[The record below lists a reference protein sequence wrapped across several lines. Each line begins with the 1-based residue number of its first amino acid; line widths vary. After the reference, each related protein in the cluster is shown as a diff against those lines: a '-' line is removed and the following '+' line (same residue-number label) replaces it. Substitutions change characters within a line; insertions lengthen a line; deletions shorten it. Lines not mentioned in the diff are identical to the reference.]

1 MTMGSLFNINN
12 VLVTESSL
20 YANTAL
26 EELTECH
33 YKKSFMSMAYDYIA
47 ESTTFYYEL
56 NKNFY
61 KTVLESYGDFY
72 VINEA
77 FEGFIDKVKEIIK
90 KFLEFIKRVFNEF
103 IARLNG
109 MFRSEKY
116 LKKHLKDLNKFN
128 SDHEFEYSGYEF
140 KHIRDDAPNIEVYD
154 LIMGTGGAATLGLS
168 SGTISYDADTSGL
181 GDKIKASYD
190 KLKDDLNEDYY
201 DKVRGLLINAS
212 GGVSASDFPD
222 ELFAYF
228 RDDSSDRSEFTVDSS
243 KVLKAKTEFENYQ
256 DLRKGIE
263 KTKKNIEREYEDTRK
278 ALEKV
283 IHASGN
289 QVDLATSNRLAAQ
302 SLGIH
307 DGGSHDNRSRDL
319 DAEEKVNDVKVSGKT
334 SAAEIRSTIDLF
346 VKAKVSQVQM
356 LSNIHSQ
363 VFSAKLEAAKDE
375 FIQNKTILYRALY
388 KVLGK
393 QQKL

>member
-116 LKKHLKDLNKFN
+116 LKKHLKDLNKFT

-140 KHIRDDAPNIEVYD
+140 KHIRDDAPNIEVFD
-154 LIMGTGGAATLGLS
+154 LIMGTGGADGFLP
-168 SGTISYDADTSGL
+168 SGTVEYKNDDQL
-181 GDKIKASYD
+181 GNRIKSAYD

-201 DKVRGLLINAS
+201 DKVRGLLINAT

-243 KVLKAKTEFENYQ
+243 KVIKAKTEFENYQ

-263 KTKKNIEREYEDTRK
+263 KTKKKIEREYEDTRK

-283 IHASGN
+283 IHTSGN

-302 SLGIH
+302 SLGLY
-307 DGGSHDNRSRDL
+307 DSTSDTSRERDM
-319 DAEEKVNDVKVSGKT
+319 DHEENQADIKVSGKNT
-334 SAAEIRSTIDLF
+334 AAEIRSTIDLF

>member
-1 MTMGSLFNINN
+1 MGSLFNINN

-116 LKKHLKDLNKFN
+116 LKKHLKDLNKFT

-140 KHIRDDAPNIEVYD
+140 KHIRDSKPDVLVYD
-154 LIMGTGGAATLGLS
+154 LVMGTAVPIASGTVSQSGDGATLGKN
-168 SGTISYDADTSGL
+168 IKDA
-181 GDKIKASYD
+181 YD
-190 KLKDDLNEDYY
+190 KFKDELNEDYY
-201 DKVRGLLINAS
+201 DKVRGHLIDAN
-212 GGVSASDFPD
+212 GGVTASDFPD

-228 RDDSSDRSEFTVDSS
+228 RDDSSDRTEFTVDSS
-243 KVLKAKTEFENYQ
+243 RVIKAKTEFENYQ

-263 KTKKNIEREYEDTRK
+263 RSKKDIEREYEDTRK

-283 IHASGN
+283 IHVSGK
-289 QVDLATSNRLAAQ
+289 QVDLSTSNRMAAMA
-302 SLGIH
+302 LGINGVE
-307 DGGSHDNRSRDL
+307 DEEKSRDL
-319 DAEEKVNDVKVSGKT
+319 DNEVEVKNIQISGKT

>member
-116 LKKHLKDLNKFN
+116 LKKHLKDLNKFT

-140 KHIRDDAPNIEVYD
+140 THIRDSKPNVLVYD
-154 LIMGTGGAATLGLS
+154 LVMGSAVPIASGSVSQSSDGATLGKN
-168 SGTISYDADTSGL
+168 IKDA
-181 GDKIKASYD
+181 YD
-190 KLKDDLNEDYY
+190 KFKDELNEDYY
-201 DKVRGLLINAS
+201 DKVRGHLIDAN
-212 GGVSASDFPD
+212 GGVTASDFPD

-228 RDDSSDRSEFTVDSS
+228 RDDSSDRTEFTVDSS
-243 KVLKAKTEFENYQ
+243 RVIKAKAEFENYQ

-263 KTKKNIEREYEDTRK
+263 RTKKDIEREYEDTRK

-283 IHASGN
+283 IHVSGK
-289 QVDLATSNRLAAQ
+289 QVDLSTSNRMAAMA
-302 SLGIH
+302 LGI
-307 DGGSHDNRSRDL
+307 DGADEGDKSRDL
-319 DAEEKVNDVKVSGKT
+319 DDEVEVKNIKISGKT

>member
-140 KHIRDDAPNIEVYD
+140 THIRDSKPDVLVYD
-154 LIMGTGGAATLGLS
+154 LVMGSAVPIA
-168 SGTISYDADTSGL
+168 SGTVSQSANGGDLGKNIKDA
-181 GDKIKASYD
+181 YD
-190 KLKDDLNEDYY
+190 KFKDELNEDYY
-201 DKVRGLLINAS
+201 DKVRGHLIDAN
-212 GGVSASDFPD
+212 GGVTASDFPD

-228 RDDSSDRSEFTVDSS
+228 RDDSSDRTEFTVDSS
-243 KVLKAKTEFENYQ
+243 RVIKAKTEFENYQ

-263 KTKKNIEREYEDTRK
+263 RSKKDIEREYEDTRK

-283 IHASGN
+283 IHVSGK
-289 QVDLATSNRLAAQ
+289 QVDLSTSNRMAAMA
-302 SLGIH
+302 LGI
-307 DGGSHDNRSRDL
+307 DGAEAGEKTRDL
-319 DAEEKVNDVKVSGKT
+319 DNEVSVKNIQISGKT

>member
-1 MTMGSLFNINN
+1 MGSLFNINN

-116 LKKHLKDLNKFN
+116 LKKHLKDLNKFT

-140 KHIRDDAPNIEVYD
+140 THIRDSKPDVLVYD
-154 LIMGTGGAATLGLS
+154 LVMGSAVPIA
-168 SGTISYDADTSGL
+168 SGTVSQSANGGDLGKNIKDA
-181 GDKIKASYD
+181 YD
-190 KLKDDLNEDYY
+190 KFKDELNEDYY
-201 DKVRGLLINAS
+201 DKVRGHLIDAN
-212 GGVSASDFPD
+212 GGVTASDFPD

-228 RDDSSDRSEFTVDSS
+228 RDDSSDRTEFTVDSS
-243 KVLKAKTEFENYQ
+243 RVIKAKTEFENYQ

-263 KTKKNIEREYEDTRK
+263 RSKKDIEREYEDTRK

-283 IHASGN
+283 IHVSGK
-289 QVDLATSNRLAAQ
+289 QVDLSTSNRMAAMA
-302 SLGIH
+302 LGI
-307 DGGSHDNRSRDL
+307 DGAEAGEKTRDL
-319 DAEEKVNDVKVSGKT
+319 DNEVSVKNIQISGKT

>member
-1 MTMGSLFNINN
+1 MGSLFNINN

-103 IARLNG
+103 VARLNG

-116 LKKHLKDLNKFN
+116 LKKHLKDLNKFG

-140 KHIRDDAPNIEVYD
+140 THIREDKPNIEVFD
-154 LIMGTGGAATLGLS
+154 LVMGSGAASKLGLK
-168 SGTISYDADTSGL
+168 SGTISHGADADL
-181 GDKIKASYD
+181 GNKIKSAYD

-201 DKVRGLLINAS
+201 DKVRGLLINAN
-212 GGVSASDFPD
+212 GGVSAADFPD
-222 ELFAYF
+222 ELFSYF
-228 RDDSSDRSEFTVDSS
+228 RDDSSDRTEFTVDSA

-263 KTKKNIEREYEDTRK
+263 KTKKTIEREYEDTRK
-278 ALEKV
+278 ALEKA
-283 IHASGN
+283 IHSSGN

-302 SLGIH
+302 SLGLY
-307 DGGSHDNRSRDL
+307 DYSSDSNRDRDL
-319 DAEEKVNDVKVSGKT
+319 ADDEKVEDIKIKGKT
-334 SAAEIRSTIDLF
+334 SAAEVRSAIDLF
-346 VKAKVSQVQM
+346 IKAKVSQVQM

>member
-116 LKKHLKDLNKFN
+116 LKKHLKDLSKFN

-140 KHIRDDAPNIEVYD
+140 KHIRDDKPSITVYD
-154 LIMGTGGAATLGLS
+154 LVMDTSHFLS
-168 SGTISYDADTSGL
+168 DANKVDFTSDSSGL
-181 GDKIKASYD
+181 GDKIKSAYD
-190 KLKDDLNEDYY
+190 HLKDDLNEDYY
-201 DKVRGLLINAS
+201 DKVRGALIDAS
-212 GGVSASDFPD
+212 GGVSASDFAD

-228 RDDSSDRSEFTVDSS
+228 RDDSSDTSEFTVDAT
-243 KVLKAKTEFENYQ
+243 KVLEARTRFENYQ

-263 KTKKNIEREYEDTRK
+263 KTKKRIEREYEDTRK

-283 IHASGN
+283 IHSSGGKI
-289 QVDLATSNRLAAQ
+289 DLATSNRIAAA
-302 SLGIH
+302 SIGIYDTSSDTDH
-307 DGGSHDNRSRDL
+307 PRDL
-319 DAEEKVNDVKVSGKT
+319 DNEENRADIKVKGKT
-334 SAAEIRSTIDLF
+334 SAAEIRSTLDLF
-346 VKAKVSQVQM
+346 IKAKVSQVQM

>member
-140 KHIRDDAPNIEVYD
+140 KHIRDSKPDVLVYNLVMGSAVPIASGSVSRSGDGADLGKNIKDA
-154 LIMGTGGAATLGLS
+154 
-168 SGTISYDADTSGL
+168 
-181 GDKIKASYD
+181 YD
-190 KLKDDLNEDYY
+190 KFKDELNEDYY
-201 DKVRGLLINAS
+201 DKVRGHLIDAN
-212 GGVSASDFPD
+212 GGVTASDFPD

-228 RDDSSDRSEFTVDSS
+228 RDDSSDRTEFTVDSS
-243 KVLKAKTEFENYQ
+243 RVTKAKTEFENYQ

-263 KTKKNIEREYEDTRK
+263 RSKKDIEREYEDTRK

-283 IHASGN
+283 IHVSGK
-289 QVDLATSNRLAAQ
+289 QVDLSTSNRMAAMA
-302 SLGIH
+302 LGI
-307 DGGSHDNRSRDL
+307 DGAEEGDKSRDL
-319 DAEEKVNDVKVSGKT
+319 DNEVSVKNIQISGKT

>member
-1 MTMGSLFNINN
+1 MGSLFNINN

-26 EELTECH
+26 EDLTECT
-33 YKKSFMSMAYDYIA
+33 YKKSFMSMSYDYIS
-47 ESTTFYYEL
+47 ESTAFYYDL
-56 NKNFY
+56 NKKFY

-72 VINEA
+72 IINEA

-109 MFRSEKY
+109 LFRSETY
-116 LKKHLKDLNKFN
+116 LKKHLKDLSKFN

-140 KHIRDDAPNIEVYD
+140 THIRDDKPSVTTYD
-154 LIMGTGGAATLGLS
+154 LVMDKAGNLA
-168 SGTISYDADTSGL
+168 DANKVEFTADSSGL
-181 GDKIKASYD
+181 GDKIKSAYD
-190 KLKDDLNEDYY
+190 QLKDDLNEDYY
-201 DKVRGLLINAS
+201 DKVRGNLIEAS

-228 RDDSSDRSEFTVDSS
+228 RDDSSETSQFTVDSS
-243 KVLKAKTEFENYQ
+243 KVLEARTRFENYQ

-263 KTKKNIEREYEDTRK
+263 KTKKRIEREYEDTRK

-283 IHASGN
+283 IHTSGSN
-289 QVDLATSNRLAAQ
+289 IDLATSNRIAATT
-302 SLGIH
+302 LGIYDAYGDTDH
-307 DGGSHDNRSRDL
+307 PRDL
-319 DAEEKVNDVKVSGKT
+319 DTEEKRADIKVKGKT
-334 SAAEIRSTIDLF
+334 SAAEVRSTIDLF
-346 VKAKVSQVQM
+346 IKAKVSQVQM
-356 LSNIHSQ
+356 LSSIHSQ

-375 FIQNKTILYRALY
+375 FNQNRTILYRALY

-393 QQKL
+393 QNKLS